1 MVASLTLSAY
11 LKLVTFYNNLKDKSP
26 AIVFEH
32 MEELL
37 ENANN
42 SSLCRHEKTME
53 QRGVGTVGER
63 V

>member
-1 MVASLTLSAY
+1 
-11 LKLVTFYNNLKDKSP
+11 LVTFYNNLKDKSP